1 MTTIEEL
8 DNIRK
13 TANLYAEGLQ
23 QGNVDLLKKAFH
35 PQAMMYGPGMIVSIQ
50 GMFDYVNASPAP
62 EKSGE
67 PHQCFITK
75 IDCTGNAASVE
86 MAQQS
91 YQGINYINYF
101 QLLKLDGQWV
111 IVSKSF
117 DVLNRPEGSS

>member
-13 TANLYAEGLQ
+13 AASLYAAGLQ
-23 QGNVDLLKKAFH
+23 QGNLDLLKKAFH
-35 PQAMMYGPGMIVSIQ
+35 PQAMMYGPNMIVPIQ
-50 GMFDYVNASPAP
+50 GLFDYVSASTAP
-62 EKSGE
+62 DKSGE
-67 PHQCFITK
+67 SHQCFITK

-101 QLLKLDGQWV
+101 QLLKLEGNWV

-117 DVLNRPEGSS
+117 DVIQ